1 MKLTRAQTQK
11 IIRLLTLLLALA
23 FLAWFNDSPS
33 ETATVAA
40 PHAAAASTPSASTTH
55 EKFLVGRVVAVAD
68 GDTVTV
74 LDAQKQQHRIR
85 LVGIDAP
92 ESKQAFGQKSKDQLA
107 QWVHGQ
113 EVRIEHTKTDRYKR
127 ILGKIWVQ
135 DRDINLAMV
144 ESGMAWYYKQFSRDL
159 SPSDRTLYEKAEARA
174 RQQRLGLWA
183 DAHPQAPWDF
193 RRQQRQ

>member
-33 ETATVAA
+33 ETTRATAPKAEAA
-40 PHAAAASTPSASTTH
+40 TAPSAVQDR
-55 EKFLVGRVVAVAD
+55 FLVGRVVGVSD

-74 LDAQKQQHRIR
+74 LDAQKKQHRIR

-92 ESKQAFGQKSKDQLA
+92 ESKQAFGQKSKDLLA

-113 EVRIEHTKTDRYKR
+113 EVRIEHTKTDRYNR
-127 ILGKIWVQ
+127 ILGKIWIEE
-135 DRDINLAMV
+135 RDINLAMI

-159 SPSDRTLYEKAEARA
+159 SPSDRALYEKAEARA

-183 DAHPQAPWDF
+183 DAQPQAPWDF

>member
-33 ETATVAA
+33 ETTRTTVPQKEAATA
-40 PHAAAASTPSASTTH
+40 PSAVQDN
-55 EKFLVGRVVAVAD
+55 FLVGRVVGVAD
-68 GDTVTV
+68 GDTVTL
-74 LDAQKQQHRIR
+74 LDAQKKQHRIR

-92 ESKQAFGQKSKDQLA
+92 ESKQAFGQKSKDLLA
-107 QWVHGQ
+107 QWIRGQ
-113 EVRIEHTKTDRYKR
+113 EVRIEHTKTDRYNR

-135 DRDINLAMV
+135 DRDINLAMI

-159 SPSDRTLYEKAEARA
+159 SPSDRELYEKAEARA
-174 RQQRLGLWA
+174 RQQRVGLWA